1 MDYAGFSHTL
11 GRLRKG
17 PSPLEIAA
25 WLGAGA
31 LGGVADS
38 MQRNT
43 DQTREDA
50 RFEREMALREAY
62 QQAQMEAM
70 QGNQNR
76 ENLAFQQEYGLDPRT
91 GQPLST
97 YEASAPLPHTDL
109 PGPSDGGAWLRPPAR
124 SPFGQ
129 QPDLQVRPDPAP
141 VRLEKRPVVG
151 LAARR
156 IALQERAQQ
165 SALATT
171 ELERQKAQVALNEAM
186 DPETKRL
193 KVQEIQAQI
202 DARKASAASA
212 YANATESKARAGLY
226 AAKTDALTQPETD
239 SAASYAKRYGLSEP
253 VYRQYLL
260 DFKGELAG
268 PMPDPVM
275 RPQEYDAWLERKRA
289 PADMGQF
296 LPWLSKQT
304 GRSAPDPASTP
315 PPGAASSLSSG
326 HESVVKWFRNDK
338 TGKMEQHR
346 LSEDGRSWVKIGA

>member
-38 MQRNT
+38 MQRGK
-43 DQTREDA
+43 DQAREDA

-62 QQAQMEAM
+62 QKAQIDAM
-70 QGNQNR
+70 TGNQNR
-76 ENLAFQQEYGLDPRT
+76 ENFAFEQEYGLNPRT
-91 GQPLST
+91 GEPLSL

-109 PGPSDGGAWLRPPAR
+109 PGAPEGGAWLQPSHAAR
-124 SPFGQ
+124 PFGQ
-129 QPDLQVRPDPAP
+129 PEFQVRPDQP
-141 VRLEKRPVVG
+141 VRLERRPVEG
-151 LAARR
+151 LASRR

-165 SALATT
+165 NAIAVS
-171 ELERQKAQVALNEAM
+171 ELERRKAQLALDEAM

-193 KVQEIQAQI
+193 KVEEIQAQI

-239 SAASYAKRYGLSEP
+239 SAASYAKRYGLSET
-253 VYRQYLL
+253 VYRQYLV

-296 LPWLSKQT
+296 LPWLSKQI